1 MYSSASQRRLRRVK
15 RYSQRLHAGRPF
27 DAPRVYAETFFRQ
40 CGRKKKRREKEGEKE
55 KKKEEP
61 FHERRSCKI
70 YGGES
75 RKIRGCARGTKQRH
89 EEEERRKGESN
100 LEK

>member
-40 CGRKKKRREKEGEKE
+40 RGRKKERERERGERKKEG
-55 KKKEEP
+55 
-61 FHERRSCKI
+61 
-70 YGGES
+70 GTLS
-75 RKIRGCARGTKQRH
+75 RAAG
-89 EEEERRKGESN
+89 
-100 LEK
+100 L